1 MTFYIPRVLKSQQPA
16 SQPVSHGNLPTT
28 SPPAAPLP
36 AGRGGGTNAA
46 LPAAPAPHERGRL
59 RRARTAGVLPL
70 PPLLAAAASRSSAHS
85 KCRRHAGGAG
95 RRRPGWER
103 DGGGQ
108 AGRPSLAL
116 GRRAGERGLSRGDA
130 AERDADGSEPSE
142 AVRRGSGRSAP
153 RGVPATVLLDAGKT
167 LLRGWVR

>member
-36 AGRGGGTNAA
+36 AGRGGGTNAT

-103 DGGGQ
+103 DGGGRL
-108 AGRPSLAL
+108 AVPPWRWGGGPESAVCPGATLRSGMRMVPSPARPCGGVRGGARPVVS
-116 GRRAGERGLSRGDA
+116 RRRCCWTLVKRCFGD
-130 AERDADGSEPSE
+130 G
-142 AVRRGSGRSAP
+142 
-153 RGVPATVLLDAGKT
+153 
-167 LLRGWVR
+167 